1 MSIPSEHRSR
11 YVYHM
16 THLENLESI
25 LQNELLSTNEKTR
38 LDIKHKNIANHGIQ
52 NRRAAMNVTCG
63 PMGTVHD
70 YVPFYFCPREP
81 MLLGLL
87 NSKNLDQQ
95 FIIYLAVTIDV
106 VEREDVVFTSASA
119 NTNIPPTFYCNP
131 EDLSVLNWNLIDSNK
146 WSFKDD
152 DRHAKMAEMLIH
164 EKVEVSEIG
173 FIIVWNEKI
182 KKIVE
187 NLLTKATYQIK
198 IEYEGYPLAGRRKW
212 HYFCPFFCKGKER
225 QSLVTG
231 PEILKSQYQEVV
243 SIIKKQHQDT
253 VPNPKFENVSDAIDK
268 ISEDFSVIPELD
280 AIEELETANT
290 QHWQSISDHTKRVVE
305 KLEQLEEYPTFS
317 DSQKKVLKLASFLHD
332 IGKGTSPKDDTGKQK
347 ADNDHPANA
356 IPMLERILS
365 EDIES
370 ISSRKIRQTVMLVIY
385 HDLIGDVIGNDRDRE
400 QILNVIRTIE
410 DFDMLVAISKADVS
424 SLISGK
430 RLKDLFSGVP
440 QWLKDINNKVPELR
454 SWVESKLE

>member
-1 MSIPSEHRSR
+1 MSTPSEHRSR

-317 DSQKKVLKLASFLHD
+317 DSQKKVLKLASFL
-332 IGKGTSPKDDTGKQK
+332 
-347 ADNDHPANA
+347 
-356 IPMLERILS
+356 E
-365 EDIES
+365 
-370 ISSRKIRQTVMLVIY
+370 TV
-385 HDLIGDVIGNDRDRE
+385 
-400 QILNVIRTIE
+400 
-410 DFDMLVAISKADVS
+410 A
-424 SLISGK
+424 
-430 RLKDLFSGVP
+430 
-440 QWLKDINNKVPELR
+440 
-454 SWVESKLE
+454 